1 MSGLEQNLDAYAVLS
16 DILYTLREHVNQ
28 ALTARYPDGWHREPS
43 LATLVDRLIARK
55 EREKAIDWYSSEY
68 QALIEF
74 ASFED
79 ILEIL
84 EGHTDLVPQ
93 LEVLVPSPHLLH
105 ARMLE
110 LEALREKLAMAR
122 AVTENELSFLTTFH
136 QRFRKAL
143 DEAPAEA
150 EPAPVPGTGARP
162 ETEAPEP
169 EEPGDEAPEASI
181 EVEAPPE
188 EEESGDGEAATPPA
202 ETASEPPKGRAAKRG
217 KGAAA
222 SAAAAPAEAEPAPA
236 PAANTITTA
245 IENGDTREI
254 LRFLYREVTAIADG
268 LFSSDSAPAPVYWK
282 AVRGSEWYEANFS
295 TLGLKPL
302 SDFYAVV
309 EKAIERRRE
318 GAGREDVQE
327 FLKQHNFA
335 KILLGLRDMFQKN
348 RL

>member
-1 MSGLEQNLDAYAVLS
+1 MSVLEQNLDAYAVLS
-16 DILYTLREHVNQ
+16 DILYTLRERVNE
-28 ALTARYPDGWHREPS
+28 ALEDRCPDGWHREPS

-74 ASFED
+74 TSFED

-84 EGHTDLVPQ
+84 EKHGDLVPQ
-93 LEVLVPSPHLLH
+93 LKVLVPSPHLLH

-143 DEAPAEA
+143 DEDAATTAPAR
-150 EPAPVPGTGARP
+150 PAHGPA
-162 ETEAPEP
+162 P
-169 EEPGDEAPEASI
+169 EEPVPSGEKPDGADSV
-181 EVEAPPE
+181 EVEAPPAKDEPEAGE
-188 EEESGDGEAATPPA
+188 EMESVPREAPA
-202 ETASEPPKGRAAKRG
+202 EPPKGDRKPR
-217 KGAAA
+217 
-222 SAAAAPAEAEPAPA
+222 SAPAAAPATAPAESEPVPAP
-236 PAANTITTA
+236 NTITTA
-245 IENGDTREI
+245 IENGDTQEI

-268 LFSSDSAPAPVYWK
+268 LFSSNSTPAPVYWK
-282 AVRGSEWYEANFS
+282 TVSGSSWYEDNFS

-302 SDFYAVV
+302 SDFYAIV
-309 EKAIERRRE
+309 EKAIERREE
-318 GAGREDVQE
+318 GAGREEIQE
-327 FLKQHNFA
+327 FLKSHNFA
-335 KILLGLRDMFQKN
+335 KILLGLRDMFQRN